1 MSMKL
6 NVGVCRKVGQP
17 DYGSLGASCN
27 VEVELSGSL
36 IFDDPDAF
44 QQHVRRAYAA
54 CERAIEVQLNAGR
67 QPSGTSTGHAPAES
81 SARGNTGN
89 NGADVDHPNGHP
101 NGNSNGNGA
110 GGRQATEKQLTYIR
124 QLSGQVK
131 GLGVRRLETLAQTM
145 FGKPLAGL
153 TSLDASGL
161 IDCLKGIKA
170 GDIDLQAALNGAAT

>member
-1 MSMKL
+1 MPMKL
-6 NVGVCRKVGQP
+6 NVGLCRKIGQP

-54 CERAIEVQLNAGR
+54 CERAVEVQLNAAR
-67 QPSGTSTGHAPAES
+67 QPSSTSTGHAPADS
-81 SARGNTGN
+81 PTRGN
-89 NGADVDHPNGHP
+89 NGADGGHP
-101 NGNSNGNGA
+101 NGNGNGNGA

-124 QLSGQVK
+124 RLSGEIK
-131 GLGVRRLETLAQTM
+131 GLGVRRLETLAQNM

-170 GDIDLQAALNGAAT
+170 GEIDLQATLNGAAT